1 LQRLKTIFNSTP
13 NNNTKHEPGCAAMDS
28 LKMIKSIPRIA
39 DCGPSSKMRKNWGQL
54 LFLYITIALLTLSWM
69 FFSRIFL
76 YKTVLVFHDKIICI
90 AHASEAS
97 CTTLEDYQTALTKKY
112 PAQTATIK
120 NLLNE
125 YPYWVIT
132 LEEKYGLPPILAMK
146 NRTEAD
152 FAVLFRDPDLF
163 MDVYEHIPKKV
174 GNEEKRANYALLLSN
189 ALSISETTQI
199 YEQNLA
205 RALAEDSQSIE
216 KYGVRG
222 TSFKRFM
229 NRYPQPQNYFQVLK
243 KNPEQLAVFL
253 EFIQKMDYRTVARF
267 ISSPNAGAFLL
278 TTGLEGSYLL
288 EKYGEEVLF
297 LSLFLSEADQKRLP
311 DLFRRYPDLGLVIE
325 ETGME
330 GFLIFLSAPEFFDR
344 FLSQF
349 YNDRRFG
356 CVLGQEYIKMASEH
370 LGQERFQKI
379 AGGLDRDYLTGAL
392 GEIAKRYNKDGTP
405 GYNCIISDPYVTEF
419 LIKFRNRGK
428 NVLGRFCNYHIA
440 ESIIR
445 YWGPSWREM
454 EVAIEAIE
462 QYGLMGIQAVNHFR
476 HDDKIK
482 VFSGEYGVKALMVLH
497 YIQNPSEQARIFSD
511 REDALSKYQLDA
523 GTGYPRSVKTGA
535 VEFVP
540 GYDLVSTCYDSV
552 KHGRLP
558 SFGEVCWSA
567 FDVVDIGLTIATIGG
582 WEVTGGAVMKAGKAG
597 LKSAGKAVKSA
608 KVVAKP
614 LKKSS
619 QNLVRK
625 GYQNIK
631 RALPKNI
638 SSYSQGS
645 QKKSLRQFSDDL
657 FKTIRNGT
665 KGVGRNLSNDYW
677 FVKLRA
683 YQPNATIQ
691 NVWTNCGKWAH
702 AAKIR
707 LVKPVESSN
716 RSFAAMRPWATW
728 QTRAA
733 KELGEELLLGTLC
746 YEGVSVLE
754 DRVTA
759 QLRKRLKEKTK

>member
-1 LQRLKTIFNSTP
+1 
-13 NNNTKHEPGCAAMDS
+13 
-28 LKMIKSIPRIA
+28 
-39 DCGPSSKMRKNWGQL
+39 
-54 LFLYITIALLTLSWM
+54 LYIPIALLTLSWI
-69 FFSRIFL
+69 FFFRNFL
-76 YKTVLVFHDKIICI
+76 YKTVLVFHDKIICS

-112 PAQTATIK
+112 PTQTATLK

-146 NRTEAD
+146 NQTEAN

-163 MDVYEHIPKKV
+163 MDVYKHIPKKV
-174 GNEEKRANYALLLSN
+174 GNDEKRSNYALLLCN
-189 ALSISETTQI
+189 ALAISETTQI

-205 RALAEDSQSIE
+205 RALAEDRKSVE
-216 KYGVRG
+216 RYGIKG
-222 TSFKRFM
+222 SSFQRFM
-229 NRYPQPQNYFQVLK
+229 NQYPQPQNYFQVLK
-243 KNPEQLAVFL
+243 KNPKQLAVFL
-253 EFIQKMDYRTVARF
+253 ELIQEMDYRTVARF

-278 TTGLEGSYLL
+278 TTGLEGFDLL
-288 EKYGEEVLF
+288 EKHGEEVLF
-297 LSLFLSEADQKRLP
+297 LSLFLNEADQKRLP
-311 DLFRRYPDLGLVIE
+311 ELFRRYLDLGLIIE
-325 ETGME
+325 ESGME
-330 GFLIFLSAPEFFDR
+330 GFLIFLSAPEFLDR

-356 CVLGQEYIKMASEH
+356 CVLGNEYIKIASEH

-379 AGGLDRDYLTGAL
+379 ASGPDRDYLSGAL
-392 GEIAKRYNKDGTP
+392 AEIAKRHNKDGTP
-405 GYNCIISDPYVTEF
+405 GYNCIISDPYMTEL
-419 LIKFRNRGK
+419 LIEFRNRGK
-428 NVLGRFCNYHIA
+428 NVLGRFGNYRIA

-445 YWGPSWREM
+445 YWGSSRREM

-462 QYGLMGIQAVNHFR
+462 QYGLMGIQAINHFR

-482 VFSGEYGVKALMVLH
+482 GFSGECGVKALMVLH
-497 YIQNPSEQARIFSD
+497 YIQNPSEQGRIFSD
-511 REDALSKYQLDA
+511 RQDALLKYQLDA

-558 SFGEVCWSA
+558 SIGEVCWSA
-567 FDVVDIGLTIATIGG
+567 FDAVDIGFTIVTIGG
-582 WEVTGGAVMKAGKAG
+582 WKVSSLFVKKAGKTG
-597 LKSAGKAVKSA
+597 LKAAGKAAKSA
-608 KVVAKP
+608 KVVVKP

-625 GYQNIK
+625 GYQNIEQ
-631 RALPKNI
+631 ALPKNI
-638 SSYSQGS
+638 SSYSQAS

-657 FKTIRNGT
+657 FKTIHNGT
-665 KGVGRNLSNDYW
+665 KGVGKNLSNDYW

-683 YQPNATIQ
+683 YQPDATIQ
-691 NVWTNCGKWAH
+691 HVWTNCGKWAD

-707 LVKPVESSN
+707 LVKPVKSSS

-728 QTRAA
+728 QTRTA

-754 DRVTA
+754 DRVNA